1 MTNIERRNQNARVQD
16 LRQDCR
22 LLDLEQTMRH
32 LGPSLFRIFALALL
46 LVLLNQ
52 GEAKADLSY
61 STSGT
66 FDVNSQSGST
76 ITLNSGNLTIQVAYT
91 GTTQINLSIPDTMA
105 PFGGFSVT
113 AETAGSANLNAS
125 GTFDLT
131 LTELAPLS
139 GSGVF
144 TSLVSGS
151 IKLGTSNDLTI
162 QFNSP
167 PNPITLGGITYTLPS
182 SVLLNSPPQTT
193 GAFTTTNLTANISGS
208 AVAVPEP
215 SSLISVAI
223 GTAMMLGYASR
234 RCRRT
239 VIRGAE
245 GEMIV

>member
-1 MTNIERRNQNARVQD
+1 
-16 LRQDCR
+16 
-22 LLDLEQTMRH
+22 MRH
-32 LGPSLFRIFALALL
+32 LRPWLFSIFALALP

-52 GEAKADLSY
+52 GEAKADLVSY

-66 FDVNSQSGST
+66 FDVNSISGST
-76 ITLNSGNLTIQVAYT
+76 ITLSNGNLTIQVAYT
-91 GTTQINLSIPDTMA
+91 GTTQTNLSIPDPTA
-105 PFGGFSVT
+105 PFGSFTVT
-113 AETAGSANLNAS
+113 AETAGSANLNTN

-131 LTELAPLS
+131 LTQSAPAS

-144 TSLVSGS
+144 TSEVSGS
-151 IKLGTSNDLTI
+151 IKLGTSNQLTI
-162 QFNSP
+162 QFDSP
-167 PNPITLGGITYTLPS
+167 PNPITFGEITYTLPS

-193 GAFTTTNLTANISGS
+193 GASTTTNLTANINSS

-223 GTAMMLGYASR
+223 GTAMMLVYASR

-245 GEMIV
+245 GDMIV